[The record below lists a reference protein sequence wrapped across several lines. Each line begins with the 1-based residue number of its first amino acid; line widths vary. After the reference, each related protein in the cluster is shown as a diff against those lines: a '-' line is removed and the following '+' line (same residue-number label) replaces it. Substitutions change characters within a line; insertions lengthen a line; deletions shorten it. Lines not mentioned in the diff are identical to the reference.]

1 VAKKSTKRKVIVH
14 LNTGDDIKNESIYLT
29 VTGTSAEMGDD
40 GSVGRGNRCNGLITP
55 NRPMSMEATS
65 GKNPINHIGKIYNLL
80 STQIATE
87 CVAQVEGIEEMYIR
101 LLSQIGQPIDRPLV
115 ASVQVLPM
123 SGVRMQKIQGEIE
136 GIVDQSLENVTDI
149 TERVIRGELKTFRI
163 PMAKQEKNG
172 RKNRT
177 PPSFSAIVRL
187 AIPNKGR
194 IAAPIMDLIEK
205 SGLHVPE
212 FGERRLITKTLDPHV
227 EILFARP
234 VDIPEYVA
242 TGAADIGI
250 TGRDMVVERESE
262 VDDLLDLESG
272 KAKLVLA
279 VHEDS
284 PVTSVQ
290 QLEGLKVATEFPVIT
305 REYFAKNKVNIN
317 VVLVGGACEAT
328 PHLGIADAIIDLS
341 SSGTT
346 LKTNRLRVID
356 VVMETSTHLIAN
368 KESLRT
374 KKGKIDEIHLALESV
389 IRARGQ
395 CYLMMNVRRS
405 SLEAVQR
412 LLPGLSGPTVMEVA
426 SSENLVAVHAVVNEE
441 RVYSL
446 INSLK
451 RAGAKDILVM
461 AIQRMIS

>member
-1 VAKKSTKRKVIVH
+1 MTKQVKSGQKKS
-14 LNTGDDIKNESIYLT
+14 D
-29 VTGTSAEMGDD
+29 
-40 GSVGRGNRCNGLITP
+40 
-55 NRPMSMEATS
+55 
-65 GKNPINHIGKIYNLL
+65 
-80 STQIATE
+80 
-87 CVAQVEGIEEMYIR
+87 
-101 LLSQIGQPIDRPLV
+101 
-115 ASVQVLPM
+115 
-123 SGVRMQKIQGEIE
+123 
-136 GIVDQSLENVTDI
+136 
-149 TERVIRGELKTFRI
+149 
-163 PMAKQEKNG
+163 
-172 RKNRT
+172 
-177 PPSFSAIVRL
+177 PSSFFTIVRL

-194 IAAPIMDLIEK
+194 IAAPIMDLVEK
-205 SGLHVPE
+205 SGLHLPE
-212 FGERRLITKTLDPHV
+212 IGERRLITKTLDPHV

-242 TGAADIGI
+242 TGAADLGI
-250 TGRDMVVERESE
+250 TGHDLVIERESE
-262 VDDLLDLESG
+262 VVDLLDLPFG

-284 PVTSVQ
+284 AINSVK
-290 QLEGLKVATEFPVIT
+290 QLEGMKVATEFPVIT
-305 REYFAKNKVNIN
+305 RAYFKKHNVNVN

-356 VVMETSTHLIAN
+356 EVMETSTHLIAN

-374 KKGKIDEIHLALESV
+374 KKEKIDEIHLALESV

-395 CYLMMNVRRS
+395 CYLMMNVKRT
-405 SLEAVQR
+405 SLEAVKR
-412 LLPGLSGPTVMEVA
+412 VLPGLSGPTVMDVA

-461 AIQRMIS
+461 AIQRMIR